1 MELSAEQYKDVMA
14 QWASGVTV
22 VTTVCEGDVHGL
34 TVSSFISVSLH
45 PPMVLVSIGNE
56 LTTRDCLERS
66 GVFAVNLLGT
76 DRIEWGLR
84 FAGMIPGVTDRFAGI
99 EWQTAVTG
107 SPILPGVL
115 AWLDCEIR
123 YAYPGGDHTLFVGE
137 VLHGAARSAPGHPL
151 MYYHRQWGQFT
162 RLPGDDGE

>member
-1 MELSAEQYKDVMA
+1 MEWSAEQYKDIMA

-22 VTTVCEGDVHGL
+22 VTTTCGSEVHGL
-34 TVSSFISVSLH
+34 TVSSFTSVSLT
-45 PPMVLVSIGNE
+45 PPLVLVSIGNE
-56 LTTRDCLERS
+56 LETRTCLEQS

-99 EWQTAVTG
+99 NWRTAVTG

-115 AWLDCEIR
+115 GWLDCEIR
-123 YAYPGGDHTLFVGE
+123 YAYPGGDHTIFVGE
-137 VLHGAARSAPGHPL
+137 VLHGEALRAPGEPL
-151 MYYHRQWGQFT
+151 LYYHRQWGKFT
-162 RLPGDDGE
+162 RLPGDGE